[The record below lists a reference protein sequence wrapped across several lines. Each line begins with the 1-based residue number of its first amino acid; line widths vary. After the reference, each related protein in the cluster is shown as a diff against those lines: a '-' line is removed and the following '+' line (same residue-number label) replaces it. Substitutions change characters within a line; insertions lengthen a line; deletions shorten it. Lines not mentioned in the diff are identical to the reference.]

1 MHNWRALVSRRRMA
15 IGSRIALVTGAASGL
30 GRAAATRFAAAGARV
45 VLVDLPSPGLD
56 EAVES
61 IQKVAKSAENVI
73 AAGTDV
79 TSEDQVR

>member
-1 MHNWRALVSRRRMA
+1 
-15 IGSRIALVTGAASGL
+15 
-30 GRAAATRFAAAGARV
+30 V